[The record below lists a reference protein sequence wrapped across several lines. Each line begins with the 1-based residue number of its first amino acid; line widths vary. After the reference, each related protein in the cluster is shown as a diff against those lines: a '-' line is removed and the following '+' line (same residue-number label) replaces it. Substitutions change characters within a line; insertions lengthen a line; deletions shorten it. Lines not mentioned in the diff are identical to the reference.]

1 MEDGTP
7 PRITIAPL
15 YDVSSARG
23 LKNIDQTLA
32 TGIAQQLGLTR
43 IRPRVWI
50 THASECGLDPD
61 ETIEI
66 VRATARRMP
75 DAVAQARD
83 EARSGDENKA
93 QASVDRRVMEILR
106 CTEARLRVF
115 EQALAG
121 MRRKSG

>member
-1 MEDGTP
+1 M
-7 PRITIAPL
+7 
-15 YDVSSARG
+15 
-23 LKNIDQTLA
+23 
-32 TGIAQQLGLTR
+32 
-43 IRPRVWI
+43 WI

-106 CTEARLRVF
+106 YTEARQRVF

>member
-1 MEDGTP
+1 M
-7 PRITIAPL
+7 
-15 YDVSSARG
+15 
-23 LKNIDQTLA
+23 
-32 TGIAQQLGLTR
+32 
-43 IRPRVWI
+43 WI